1 MLIRVFA
8 LSITLLC
15 AFPVHAKDRIISL
28 APHITEMLF
37 ALGLGDQVVGVMKFS
52 DYPEAA
58 KKVAVIGD
66 AYALNYEQIVALKPT
81 RVYAWHSGTP
91 EKQIAKLRSLKLD
104 ITALKTDTMSD
115 IASSMRDIAR
125 NQAVPDDSMLVI
137 TQFER
142 DLKTLRARYQN
153 AIPTVRVFYE
163 LWPQP
168 LMTVGRKHPI
178 SETIRLC
185 GGINVFDDI
194 EMATPTVSRE
204 ALLTRKPQLLLHAGN
219 DSEHAM
225 KSTSATLFPQLPSHS
240 LNGDHI
246 SRMGPRFV
254 LGVKEMCEVIDRTR
268 VNVK

>member
-8 LSITLLC
+8 LLITLLC
-15 AFPVHAKDRIISL
+15 AFPAHAKERIISL

-37 ALGLGDQVVGVMKFS
+37 ALGLGDQVVGAMKFS

-58 KKVAVIGD
+58 KKVVVIGD

-104 ITALKTDTMSD
+104 VMVVKTDTMSD
-115 IASSMRDIAR
+115 ISSSMRYIAR
-125 NQAVPDDSMLVI
+125 NQAIPDDSMSAI

-142 DLKTLRARYQN
+142 DLNTLRIHYQN
-153 AIPTVRVFYE
+153 AQPKVKVFYE

-178 SETIRLC
+178 SEAIRLC
-185 GGINVFDDI
+185 GGVNVFDDI
-194 EMATPTVSRE
+194 KMATPTVSRE

-219 DSEHAM
+219 DSEQAM
-225 KSTSATLFPQLPSHS
+225 KSTSKMLFPDTQHDS

-254 LGVKEMCEVIDRTR
+254 QGVKEMCEVIDRTR